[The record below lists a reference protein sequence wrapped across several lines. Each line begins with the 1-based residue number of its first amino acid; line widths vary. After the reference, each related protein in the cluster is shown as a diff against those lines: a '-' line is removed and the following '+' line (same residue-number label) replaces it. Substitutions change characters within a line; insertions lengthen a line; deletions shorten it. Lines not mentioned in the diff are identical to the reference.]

1 MVNENNNNNTI
12 AKNNDL
18 TLVLRIEFGSIPYN
32 VLVVIINE
40 LAPLDINRND
50 IINVTLLAKLNASL
64 WIKLVTADITA
75 SGITESSV
83 DTIVSSEN
91 DEAIKIINVNI
102 GIIEKTIKNA
112 KLPGKM
118 RTSGFFNTS

>member
-75 SGITESSV
+75 SGITESNV
-83 DTIVSSEN
+83 DTIISSEN